1 MRGLVVFGL
10 EFVASLLLVP
20 ASFVALTSLTS
31 LTSGYDYELYGIRF
45 GETFWL
51 PAMAG
56 SLALMVAAAVVSVRG
71 LKGRAPG
78 A

>member
-1 MRGLVVFGL
+1 VRGLVVFGL
-10 EFVASLLLVP
+10 ELMASLLLVP
-20 ASFVALTSLTS
+20 ASFVALTS

-71 LKGRAPG
+71 LKGRADG